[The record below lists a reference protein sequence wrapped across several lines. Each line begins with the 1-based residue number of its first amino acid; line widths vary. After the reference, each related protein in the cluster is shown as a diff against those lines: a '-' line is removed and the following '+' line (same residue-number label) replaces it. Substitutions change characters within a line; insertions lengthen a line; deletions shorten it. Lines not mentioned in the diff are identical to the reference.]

1 MQIQLFGCSPYVPIY
16 LCLFIYVFPYLQ
28 GDTKKKTFTF
38 LGNTDV
44 KPTGFSY
51 FTKSH

>member
-1 MQIQLFGCSPYVPIY
+1 MQIQHFGCSPYVPIY
-16 LCLFIYVFPYLQ
+16 LCLFIYVFSYLQ
-28 GDTKKKTFTF
+28 GHVKKITF